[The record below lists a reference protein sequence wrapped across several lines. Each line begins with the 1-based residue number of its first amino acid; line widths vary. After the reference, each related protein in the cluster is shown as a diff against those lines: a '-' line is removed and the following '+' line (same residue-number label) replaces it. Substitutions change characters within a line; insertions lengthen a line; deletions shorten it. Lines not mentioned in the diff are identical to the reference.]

1 MRRVASESYYWCWAG
16 GCGWLANNWVETHN
30 DSRDCHHSARNT
42 PTHHS
47 LETSSSINSQ
57 ISHSLQLASSPNFHW
72 ARAIYSRITR
82 IFSLPHTSIFPL
94 FFLDWSQRQ
103 GRKVYLA
110 IAALCI
116 YSLRLCTVSQWPG
129 PPGPGSHLDTR
140 TGDPVR
146 GPARPVLSRLV
157 TRGHRWWAP
166 PPLPPEIPD
175 TGHHS

>member
-1 MRRVASESYYWCWAG
+1 MIAG
-16 GCGWLANNWVETHN
+16 LPPLSPQYT
-30 DSRDCHHSARNT
+30 NT
-42 PTHHS
+42 RS
-47 LETSSSINSQ
+47 LETSGSINSQ
-57 ISHSLQLASSPNFHW
+57 ISHSLQLAESPNFHR
-72 ARAIYSRITR
+72 ARGHYSRVTG
-82 IFSLPHTSIFPL
+82 IFFLPHTSIFPL

-110 IAALCI
+110 IAALSI

-157 TRGHRWWAP
+157 TRGHWWWAP